1 MAAEGNQDDNRI
13 ELDGETQER
22 EKQISTLLSDSTLRD
37 SLIQKLTEGGHV
49 TKQNTSNQKKDGSML
64 GGYPFGSGGWP
75 AFPVQFPFVPYP
87 VHPAW
92 GSSHIP
98 PVAAGAGSSQ
108 LPHGST
114 FGSGQSGS
122 SRVQGQEEG
131 EKEDYLDLLD
141 EDETLELVQFELVV
155 DDDDAWKACDTINNF
170 IKKSFTQVITPT
182 ARDGIMKD
190 YPKPKIEAL
199 FAPKLDEDVKKQI
212 ERADKDPH
220 YGVEKHLYN
229 LQKQILDISGPL
241 TCLWADLLNRDATV
255 NPKDVMLRL
264 ILKM

>member
-13 ELDGETQER
+13 ELDGEAQER
-22 EKQISTLLSDSTLRD
+22 EKQISALLGDSTLRD

-49 TKQNTSNQKKDGSML
+49 TKQNTPNQKKDGSMP

-87 VHPAW
+87 AWRSSYIPA
-92 GSSHIP
+92 
-98 PVAAGAGSSQ
+98 VVTGAGSSQ
-108 LPHGST
+108 LPHGSALE
-114 FGSGQSGS
+114 SGQPGS

-131 EKEDYLDLLD
+131 EEEDYLDLLD
-141 EDETLELVQFELVV
+141 EDEALELVQFEPVV

-212 ERADKDPH
+212 ERAGKDPH

-229 LQKQILDISGPL
+229 LQ
-241 TCLWADLLNRDATV
+241 
-255 NPKDVMLRL
+255 
-264 ILKM
+264 